1 MYNPLFEA
9 VNTKLIINRKK
20 IINGLEN
27 KLDYHRSLV
36 DMYKEKMSGADDP
49 SVTKRAKVNIW
60 RHNKE
65 VKKLEDKLV
74 QQNKIL
80 NKLTEG
86 TEILAEDAVEPYNAS
101 DQITS
106 LKNPTSVVAMSFS
119 TVFKPFNITGLNIKT
134 RNRIMAEA
142 NIKLNKVNKL
152 TADLTKKAQNQQNKN
167 SQLDQI
173 KVKYCNMAY
182 KLHHEFINK
191 TLFWKSRSMIVMGPQ
206 FLQLKEQYTRALFAL
221 EQDYKRE
228 ELGLSTADTSAY

>member
-9 VNTKLIINRKK
+9 VNSKLIINRKK
-20 IINGLEN
+20 IINSLEN

-86 TEILAEDAVEPYNAS
+86 AVLAEDAVEPYNVS
-101 DQITS
+101 DQMTA
-106 LKNPTSVVAMSFS
+106 LQNPSTVSAMSFS
-119 TVFKPFNITGLNIKT
+119 TVFKPFNILGLNIKT

-142 NIKLNKVNKL
+142 NIKLSRVNKL
-152 TADLTKKAQNQQNKN
+152 TAELTKKTQNPQNKN
-167 SQLDQI
+167 SKIDQI
-173 KVKYCNMAY
+173 KLKYCNMAY

-228 ELGLSTADTSAY
+228 ELGLDTVDTSAY

>member
-9 VNTKLIINRKK
+9 VNSKLIINRKK
-20 IINGLEN
+20 IINSLEN

-86 TEILAEDAVEPYNAS
+86 TVLAEDAVEPYNVS
-101 DQITS
+101 DQMTA
-106 LKNPTSVVAMSFS
+106 LKNPSTISAMSFS
-119 TVFKPFNITGLNIKT
+119 TVFKPFNILGLNIKT

-142 NIKLNKVNKL
+142 NIKLSRVNKL
-152 TADLTKKAQNQQNKN
+152 TAELTKKAQNPQNKN
-167 SQLDQI
+167 SNIDQI
-173 KVKYCNMAY
+173 KLKYCNMAY

-191 TLFWKSRSMIVMGPQ
+191 TLFWKSRSMIIMGPQ

-228 ELGLSTADTSAY
+228 ELGLNTVDTSAY

>member
-36 DMYKEKMSGADDP
+36 DMYKEKMNNADDP
-49 SVTKRAKVNIW
+49 LIVKKAKVNIW

-65 VKKLEDKLV
+65 VKNLEDKLA

-86 TEILAEDAVEPYNAS
+86 TEVLKEDTVEPYNVS
-101 DQITS
+101 DQMTS
-106 LKNPTSVVAMSFS
+106 LKNPNAVVAMSFS
-119 TVFKPFNITGLNIKT
+119 TVFKPFNILGLNVKT

-142 NIKLNKVNKL
+142 NIKLSKVNKL
-152 TADLTKKAQNQQNKN
+152 TAELTKKAQNPQNKN
-167 SQLDQI
+167 NQMDQL

-228 ELGLSTADTSAY
+228 ELGLTTADTSAY